1 MAQSNP
7 AQSTCTQPSEPS
19 EFQIPHLPACQFCHN
34 RKIKCDDI
42 RPKCGPCTKHGETCV
57 TLRVDEHDSIPRQYI
72 GDLENK
78 IKIFQNQLEQTR
90 SSEPGSIPP
99 SVETIGAIGNDGR
112 IGSTQLK
119 EPGNRDHT
127 HSPSFTEGGGISFMR
142 HLFTDSS
149 WRHQDSS
156 LLRNLSKTSGPAEA
170 GIKPNALPSAAE
182 ARILFDK

>member
-1 MAQSNP
+1 MNTILFP
-7 AQSTCTQPSEPS
+7 GSTS
-19 EFQIPHLPACQFCHN
+19 
-34 RKIKCDDI
+34 
-42 RPKCGPCTKHGETCV
+42 
-57 TLRVDEHDSIPRQYI
+57 TLIVYTRDLADLSDRYI

-127 HSPSFTEGGGISFMR
+127 HSPSFTEGGGIRLVQPTYF
-142 HLFTDSS
+142 
-149 WRHQDSS
+149 Q
-156 LLRNLSKTSGPAEA
+156 AC
-170 GIKPNALPSAAE
+170 
-182 ARILFDK
+182 